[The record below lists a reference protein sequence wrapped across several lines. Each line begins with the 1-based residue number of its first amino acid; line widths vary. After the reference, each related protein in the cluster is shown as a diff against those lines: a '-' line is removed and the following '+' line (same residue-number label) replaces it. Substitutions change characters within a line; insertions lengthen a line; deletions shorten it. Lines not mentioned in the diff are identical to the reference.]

1 MLISRRQKHCLAMAF
16 WGLCALPVHSAT
28 PTQPT
33 GAGNAAAKITT
44 PTGNEEKSLL
54 EHYRSVTRQTD
65 VLKIYN
71 QHLNDLLGAQAAE
84 KTSLEKQLKDIE
96 VTRQEMLPMILK
108 MLDSLERFIAIDLPF
123 LPEERKQR
131 LALLKEM
138 MLKTE
143 VTDAEKFRRI
153 MEAFQVENE
162 YGKTI
167 EAYKGNIVLNGITS
181 AVDFLRLGRVALY
194 YQRLDG
200 SETGYWNKEEKR
212 WQTLSSDYSGAIRN
226 GLRIAR
232 KEIAPDMLI
241 VPVPAPEAAK

>member
-1 MLISRRQKHCLAMAF
+1 MLISRRQKQCLATAF
-16 WGLCALPVHSAT
+16 LGLSALPVYAAA
-28 PTQPT
+28 PTQAIST
-33 GAGNAAAKITT
+33 HNATAKTTT
-44 PTGNEEKSLL
+44 PAHDADKSLL
-54 EHYRSVTRQTD
+54 EQYRSVTRQTEI
-65 VLKIYN
+65 LKIYN
-71 QHLNDLLGAQAAE
+71 QHLNDLLASQAVE
-84 KTSLEKQLKDIE
+84 KTALEKQLKDIE

-108 MLDSLERFIAIDLPF
+108 MLDSLDKFIAMDLPF
-123 LPEERKQR
+123 LPEERKKR
-131 LALLKEM
+131 LELLKEM
-138 MLKTE
+138 MIKTE

-167 EAYKGNIVLNGITS
+167 ESYKGNIVLNGKTS
-181 AVDFLRLGRVALY
+181 AVDFLRMGRVALY

-232 KEIAPDMLI
+232 KETAPDMLI